1 MHNKPEVVCLFSAY
15 VFEPFVRQSLI
26 ALINSHQLVIVDDEE
41 KLDLDRFPEFLQKYG
56 ITYLNGTA
64 SVLQEY
70 NLTNCTSLSK
80 LILIGEEF
88 TESRCKKLRQNYNGR
103 IINEYGFT
111 ESALVTAMKI
121 FDPDTP
127 RVDRTIGKPLRNV
140 KCYILDKDL
149 KQLPLQTIGELHIGG
164 MGISRGYLN
173 RPHLTDDKFIPNP
186 YQTREEKDAGF
197 NSKMYK
203 TGDLARW
210 TANGEVEYIGR
221 NDFQIKLRGV
231 RIEPAEIESIVMKY
245 EGLKKCTIVV
255 KSTKSEEEST
265 ASSKHLVGYF
275 VVGDGIDISE
285 HELIMHLEKNL
296 PRYMIPAR
304 MVQVKDIPVT
314 INGKIDFRS
323 LPNVVDLG
331 GDQAKLDYTPPR
343 NEMESKL
350 CQIWGETLNLKKTRV
365 GITDDFFRL
374 GGHSITCIQL
384 IAKIRQ
390 QLKIHITLE
399 QIFKLRTIQ
408 KLADSLLEDENHNDL
423 LAPNDS
429 ISAKD
434 DDTIIPANHSSL
446 LANSLQQGLMYHH
459 MKQLD
464 TPDDAYIMQS
474 LYKYETPLDILHY
487 KKSWKA
493 AQQKYVSLRLNF
505 RVEKEIY
512 QVVNHEQELSWNY
525 KSLKDLQPEE
535 QELKISQAQKADREK
550 GYRLESES
558 LFRIHLF
565 ELKQNSF
572 ILLFSCHHV
581 IIDGWSF
588 PILFS
593 FVHEQ
598 YLNLLHGS
606 GVAIPSAR
614 SDSIDEAYLQA
625 QFYLQ
630 SHRKDNLSH
639 WTKQVEKIE
648 NRSNL
653 SVLLRDEV
661 RYQTQL
667 NDYDRVQDQRQ
678 ETVEFG
684 PELVSKLKTI
694 SGITLHSILQFVW
707 HKVLHVYGSGRQT
720 IVGTTVSGRNLPID
734 GIERSVGLYI
744 NTLPLIVD
752 HAEQNGLCVLDAL
765 ELIQGKVIEM
775 NSRSNIELGSL
786 HNNTGL
792 KHGLFDTLFVLE
804 NYPNLDNSRVE
815 FQRKELGFKFLSEV
829 EKLDYPL
836 AVIVREV
843 LETKEGGGG
852 GGGLKFTLCYAGEL
866 FDLEIVQDLLALV
879 TQLLWQ
885 IVDSPES
892 KLVTKLNCLLPKHES
907 LLDGW
912 NNCTRQQFPRES
924 TLHKIFEQVAHKFP
938 DKVAVTYENVSL
950 TYAQLNKRANQLAN
964 YLKNLTTI
972 RPNDKVALI
981 LNKNELMILSV
992 FGVWKSGAAYVPV
1005 DPSYPDER
1013 IQFILKDTQAKIII
1027 TNSTSASRVQTL
1039 SCSDQCVIQI
1049 EEVSQQRL
1057 HNLDSENPTAVST
1070 CTDLAYIIYT
1080 SGTTGNPK
1088 GVMIEHRG
1096 VVNLQNSLA
1105 QIFSLQ
1111 DNHDE
1116 VILSFSN
1123 YVFDHFVEQMVDAL
1137 LNGQTLV
1144 VLNDEMRC
1152 DKDRLYEYMRA
1163 NKVTYLSGTPSV
1175 LSLYEYR
1182 DLPHLKRID
1191 AVGEDFS
1198 EPLFNKIRSTFSG
1211 LIINGYGPT
1220 EVSITSHKRLYPD
1233 PSERRLNKSIGH
1245 PVGNTTCYILDEN
1258 MQRLP
1263 SGAIGDLYLGGVGVG
1278 RGYLN
1283 RDDLTDKA
1291 FVRNP
1296 FADGDE
1302 DNARLYKT
1310 GDLCRF
1316 LSNGEVDYMGRN
1328 DFQVKVHGLRIE
1340 LCEIEAA
1347 MLSYPPGS
1355 RITQCVVI
1363 SRNQNII
1370 GYYVSPKENL
1380 EEVDIRKYLQT
1391 KLPGYMVPK
1400 RLVPI
1405 DKIPVNISGK
1415 VDTKQLSQP
1424 VMMERLG
1431 FSPPQNELETKL
1443 CTIWGEILQ
1452 LPEDQI
1458 GITDDFFGLGGDSL
1472 LAISLS
1478 FTMTKSFGKS
1488 IQVTHIFEHRT
1499 IQGLGKFIESKMKP
1513 DAPIST
1519 ISQPSEVTFELS
1531 LAQKRL
1537 LFINEME
1544 NGTSAFNVPF
1554 YFELSKTVNL
1564 GILQESIR
1572 SVIKRHEILRT
1583 LILTGSNKAQ
1593 VIIREED
1600 VTERLFSVDTIRVEN
1615 HAQLSQG
1622 LTKASQYI
1630 FSLDKELPL
1639 KVTIYEIE
1647 DTPTTIM
1654 CLVFHHICFDGWSW
1668 GVFQRDLKSLY
1679 ANNVNTT
1686 LLSKPNMLPPLTS
1699 HYKEFASW
1707 ENNFLTGQRLQ
1718 TLSNYW
1724 KNKLDSAQT
1733 LNFLPDFQR
1742 PSKFS
1747 YKGKELRFHISLE
1760 TTRGLKELS
1769 KMLKTSMFSVL
1780 ISAYSLTLSYYTN
1793 QKDILIGYPVSNRN
1807 LPEFENVIGFF
1818 VNLLPLR
1825 SRINPEESLAQYI
1838 RTVGEEIIQSQA
1850 HQDMLFDKLVSDN
1863 TKEID
1868 LSRHPLVQVIFSFNP
1883 TKTMAKHS
1891 LFTDQDPLKLNPY
1904 EPNISATTAK
1914 YDLST
1919 TMTEVEESGIE
1930 GTATFAT
1937 KLFRDATI
1945 ENFLKTYA
1953 HVLEQFSN
1961 MVVKAGVKISDV
1973 NPVGKLETASLLT
1986 RNTKPSQ
1993 DDNTPS
1999 SIFDEIAT
2007 KFGYKTALVSL
2018 ENGETTYSELSSKAN
2033 QLAYY
2038 LLSKFDPK
2046 PDDIIALFLDKSEPM
2061 ISSILAVWKTG
2072 AAYVPIDPEFPSERI
2087 SFILKDTK
2095 AKILLTSEKYGAVL
2109 RKSITSNGNLAIV
2122 EIDSASTSHLLNLH
2136 PTINFKSEHAQINSN
2151 LSYIIYTS
2159 GTTGNPK
2166 GVMIEQKSV
2175 ADLRSSL
2182 TRYYFSP
2189 EAEKVDDEGILFL
2202 SNYVFD
2208 FSIEQLLLGL
2218 FSPTGNKLIL
2228 PPKSVQFD
2236 DHDFYEFLN
2245 SNGLAYL
2252 SGTPT
2257 VLHQLDLSRLIHLR
2271 NVTVAGETFGRGHFD
2286 KIRSQF
2292 QGRLVNAYGTTET
2305 CVYNVVCR
2313 YEKGDNTF
2321 KNSLGD
2327 VLPNV
2332 MKFVL
2337 NENQQLLPFGAI
2349 GELYLSGIGLS
2360 RGYLN
2365 QENLTKCNF
2374 IPNPFHDGADDNY
2387 NAKLY
2392 KTGDLVRYLPSGE
2405 LEYLGRN
2412 DSQIKIRGLRVEIGE
2427 IEAAISRY
2435 SGILHCA
2442 VAPKYDPENNAQI
2455 KSLVGYFIST
2465 KEISEDKIIAYLET
2479 KLPSYMIPSRLI
2491 RVEGRS
2497 SLPITI
2503 NGKLDTKL
2511 LQSLQDSHNKKEN
2524 VLHTEPQN
2532 DLEVQLCQI
2541 WASVLG
2547 LKQVEVGIDDNFF
2560 HLGGDSI
2567 SSLRVVS
2574 KSRSELGNH
2583 SNKITVQDIFLLKTI
2598 RRISE
2603 KMASTAPLNQTIV
2616 KAEQGH
2622 IIGEVPLLPIQQ
2634 WFFAKALT
2642 RPEYWNQTIFIK
2654 TPPLNLD
2661 RVTETVRILVNH
2673 HDAFRLRFSKK
2684 TENSPIVQFY
2694 QDDPSQ
2700 SVHVQTLDVKNLSES
2715 QVKAKLSQWQS
2726 NFDLENG
2733 PLSCLAYLTGYDDG
2747 STRIWWAIHHLIVD
2761 SVSWRILRNDFQ
2773 TVYLTGHNANLGM
2786 KGSSYRDFSTSLNK
2800 YACSEQEAL
2809 FWNKIIDKV
2818 PKYNELLA
2826 PNNNNNEVKLD
2837 FSLTPEQTKLLMR
2850 DSCQTY
2856 SSQLIDLLLTAL
2868 GYGLKEVSGS
2878 QINYVTLEGH
2888 GREERLEAQNYEKLL
2903 QLDKTMGWFT
2913 SMYPI
2918 EIRTCSHLED
2928 SISAVKSHLKEI
2940 PNKGI
2945 GYGATFGYHEPLASV
2960 SFNYLGQ
2967 FEESDNNEESAFWG
2981 LTDLSSTSM
2990 ELTIDSSSSNK
3001 NSSAIDITGIC
3012 SRGVL
3017 SFKIGSY
3024 LSEKTTRRFIT
3035 NFKGMLENIINFHKN
3050 STSSTRQ
3057 LPIGVEPYFQFC
3069 SVIVDGT
3076 SSSIPTLF
3084 VLPPGEGGAESY
3096 FGNIAQNLGGFNL
3109 IIFNNFYLAMNKPD
3123 TCSFEQL
3130 AKMYLK
3136 YIREL
3141 QPHGPYH
3148 FLGWSFGGLLS
3159 LEISKQLTNS
3169 GEKIGTLTMIDSY
3182 FNVIKACHD
3191 IGLPKEKYV
3200 IDRIN
3205 YAYTPGES
3213 CLKNFVENSNKIA
3226 LFKATRINEKYDS
3239 DPQFLLYEYYRNS
3252 KYNNLDTL
3260 IDPGSWNLLYLDSES
3275 HNSWV
3280 HNKSQV
3286 DKICDFLVSN
3296 IM

>member
-1 MHNKPEVVCLFSAY
+1 MNYWTTRLGQYTERCDFNGLPKNGIKSGHLPHHLSVRKVTIPDQFRLLNSSPIPCTANLVELAWHKVLSIYGTGNYTVVLTGIPGHEQDNHFVPIVMDHHHINDKPIIETLQEIVTQTSNNSLTMDQVLEMNVTLFDGLLLLDEKMDTLASEILAKFPISIILLHDSVRISYSQELFTEDVIDGMLDVLTTILEQFVQDINQPLGNVNVLPEIQRVQISSWNGGSQDFPKDKRLHHLFEQAAAQTPDKIAVINPKGNVHLTYRQLNEKSNQLAHYLKFNVGVQPEQLIALFLDKSESLVITVLAIWKSGAAYTPIDPTYPDARVKFTFDDTKAKLAITNGRHYDRLRTICSDEEIFKIETLLEKTEADSVPVANLELGLTSSQLAYVTYTSGTTGEPKGVHKEHKGVVNSITDLSIKYSMHNKPEVVCLFSAY

-275 VVGDGIDISE
+275 VVGDGIDILE

-512 QVVNHEQELSWNY
+512 QVVNHEKELSWNY

-981 LNKNELMILSV
+981 LNKNELMILSI

-1144 VLNDEMRC
+1144 VLNDEMRS

-1355 RITQCVVI
+1355 RITQCVEI
-1363 SRNQNII
+1363 
-1370 GYYVSPKENL
+1370 PA
-1380 EEVDIRKYLQT
+1380 T

-1458 GITDDFFGLGGDSL
+1458 GITDDFFGLGGDS
-1472 LAISLS
+1472 
-1478 FTMTKSFGKS
+1478 FT
-1488 IQVTHIFEHRT
+1488 ET
-1499 IQGLGKFIESKMKP
+1499 ITVL
-1513 DAPIST
+1513 
-1519 ISQPSEVTFELS
+1519 
-1531 LAQKRL
+1531 KRDG
-1537 LFINEME
+1537 

-1583 LILTGSNKAQ
+1583 LILTG
-1593 VIIREED
+1593 R
-1600 VTERLFSVDTIRVEN
+1600 
-1615 HAQLSQG
+1615 

-1679 ANNVNTT
+1679 ANN
-1686 LLSKPNMLPPLTS
+1686 
-1699 HYKEFASW
+1699 
-1707 ENNFLTGQRLQ
+1707 
-1718 TLSNYW
+1718 
-1724 KNKLDSAQT
+1724 
-1733 LNFLPDFQR
+1733 R

-1850 HQDMLFDKLVSDN
+1850 HQDMPFDKLVN
-1863 TKEID
+1863 
-1868 LSRHPLVQVIFSFNP
+1868 
-1883 TKTMAKHS
+1883 
-1891 LFTDQDPLKLNPY
+1891 PLKLNPY

-1953 HVLEQFSN
+1953 HVLEQFF
-1961 MVVKAGVKISDV
+1961 KHG
-1973 NPVGKLETASLLT
+1973 VGKLETASLLT

-2122 EIDSASTSHLLNLH
+2122 
-2136 PTINFKSEHAQINSN
+2136 
-2151 LSYIIYTS
+2151 
-2159 GTTGNPK
+2159 
-2166 GVMIEQKSV
+2166 
-2175 ADLRSSL
+2175 
-2182 TRYYFSP
+2182 
-2189 EAEKVDDEGILFL
+2189 
-2202 SNYVFD
+2202 
-2208 FSIEQLLLGL
+2208 
-2218 FSPTGNKLIL
+2218 
-2228 PPKSVQFD
+2228 
-2236 DHDFYEFLN
+2236 
-2245 SNGLAYL
+2245 
-2252 SGTPT
+2252 
-2257 VLHQLDLSRLIHLR
+2257 
-2271 NVTVAGETFGRGHFD
+2271 
-2286 KIRSQF
+2286 
-2292 QGRLVNAYGTTET
+2292 
-2305 CVYNVVCR
+2305 
-2313 YEKGDNTF
+2313 GD
-2321 KNSLGD
+2321 
-2327 VLPNV
+2327 
-2332 MKFVL
+2332 
-2337 NENQQLLPFGAI
+2337 
-2349 GELYLSGIGLS
+2349 
-2360 RGYLN
+2360 
-2365 QENLTKCNF
+2365 
-2374 IPNPFHDGADDNY
+2374 
-2387 NAKLY
+2387 
-2392 KTGDLVRYLPSGE
+2392 
-2405 LEYLGRN
+2405 
-2412 DSQIKIRGLRVEIGE
+2412 
-2427 IEAAISRY
+2427 
-2435 SGILHCA
+2435 
-2442 VAPKYDPENNAQI
+2442 
-2455 KSLVGYFIST
+2455 
-2465 KEISEDKIIAYLET
+2465 
-2479 KLPSYMIPSRLI
+2479 
-2491 RVEGRS
+2491 
-2497 SLPITI
+2497 
-2503 NGKLDTKL
+2503 
-2511 LQSLQDSHNKKEN
+2511 
-2524 VLHTEPQN
+2524 
-2532 DLEVQLCQI
+2532 
-2541 WASVLG
+2541 
-2547 LKQVEVGIDDNFF
+2547 
-2560 HLGGDSI
+2560 
-2567 SSLRVVS
+2567 
-2574 KSRSELGNH
+2574 
-2583 SNKITVQDIFLLKTI
+2583 
-2598 RRISE
+2598 
-2603 KMASTAPLNQTIV
+2603 
-2616 KAEQGH
+2616 
-2622 IIGEVPLLPIQQ
+2622 
-2634 WFFAKALT
+2634 
-2642 RPEYWNQTIFIK
+2642 
-2654 TPPLNLD
+2654 
-2661 RVTETVRILVNH
+2661 
-2673 HDAFRLRFSKK
+2673 
-2684 TENSPIVQFY
+2684 
-2694 QDDPSQ
+2694 
-2700 SVHVQTLDVKNLSES
+2700 
-2715 QVKAKLSQWQS
+2715 
-2726 NFDLENG
+2726 
-2733 PLSCLAYLTGYDDG
+2733 
-2747 STRIWWAIHHLIVD
+2747 
-2761 SVSWRILRNDFQ
+2761 
-2773 TVYLTGHNANLGM
+2773 
-2786 KGSSYRDFSTSLNK
+2786 
-2800 YACSEQEAL
+2800 
-2809 FWNKIIDKV
+2809 
-2818 PKYNELLA
+2818 
-2826 PNNNNNEVKLD
+2826 
-2837 FSLTPEQTKLLMR
+2837 
-2850 DSCQTY
+2850 
-2856 SSQLIDLLLTAL
+2856 
-2868 GYGLKEVSGS
+2868 
-2878 QINYVTLEGH
+2878 
-2888 GREERLEAQNYEKLL
+2888 
-2903 QLDKTMGWFT
+2903 
-2913 SMYPI
+2913 
-2918 EIRTCSHLED
+2918 
-2928 SISAVKSHLKEI
+2928 
-2940 PNKGI
+2940 
-2945 GYGATFGYHEPLASV
+2945 
-2960 SFNYLGQ
+2960 
-2967 FEESDNNEESAFWG
+2967 
-2981 LTDLSSTSM
+2981 
-2990 ELTIDSSSSNK
+2990 
-3001 NSSAIDITGIC
+3001 
-3012 SRGVL
+3012 
-3017 SFKIGSY
+3017 
-3024 LSEKTTRRFIT
+3024 
-3035 NFKGMLENIINFHKN
+3035 
-3050 STSSTRQ
+3050 
-3057 LPIGVEPYFQFC
+3057 
-3069 SVIVDGT
+3069 
-3076 SSSIPTLF
+3076 
-3084 VLPPGEGGAESY
+3084 
-3096 FGNIAQNLGGFNL
+3096 
-3109 IIFNNFYLAMNKPD
+3109 
-3123 TCSFEQL
+3123 
-3130 AKMYLK
+3130 
-3136 YIREL
+3136 
-3141 QPHGPYH
+3141 
-3148 FLGWSFGGLLS
+3148 
-3159 LEISKQLTNS
+3159 
-3169 GEKIGTLTMIDSY
+3169 
-3182 FNVIKACHD
+3182 
-3191 IGLPKEKYV
+3191 
-3200 IDRIN
+3200 
-3205 YAYTPGES
+3205 
-3213 CLKNFVENSNKIA
+3213 
-3226 LFKATRINEKYDS
+3226 
-3239 DPQFLLYEYYRNS
+3239 
-3252 KYNNLDTL
+3252 
-3260 IDPGSWNLLYLDSES
+3260 
-3275 HNSWV
+3275 
-3280 HNKSQV
+3280 
-3286 DKICDFLVSN
+3286 
-3296 IM
+3296 